1 MEIFENI
8 FTEFKSY
15 RKILQVVLH
24 LINEE
29 RYDDA
34 KMIITRTLTQE
45 EIQESIKKVLNDD
58 NSKLI
63 QVKERRPGKVQ
74 QESLSVAS
82 ESQET
87 KELKSKTIS

>member
-8 FTEFKSY
+8 FTELKSY

-34 KMIITRTLTQE
+34 RMIITRTLTQE
-45 EIQESIKKVLNDD
+45 EIQESIKEVLSGD
-58 NSKLI
+58 NS
-63 QVKERRPGKVQ
+63 ESVQ
-74 QESLSVAS
+74 TE
-82 ESQET
+82 
-87 KELKSKTIS
+87 KG